1 MESDVKP
8 SIHRYCLFSVID
20 IEKFLDSDLP
30 NELKMALIRKL
41 FRRNKKITKTEE
53 TSPIYAE
60 IEDTVS
66 RRKVAPILPE
76 REIGHE
82 VDGGSSLSTGSL
94 DRIVPDGTD
103 IDTMIES
110 EEITKR
116 KQLNNVLRKV
126 R

>member
-1 MESDVKP
+1 
-8 SIHRYCLFSVID
+8 
-20 IEKFLDSDLP
+20 
-30 NELKMALIRKL
+30 MALIRKL

-66 RRKVAPILPE
+66 RRRVAPILPE
-76 REIGHE
+76 HE

-116 KQLNNVLRKV
+116 KQLNTVLRKV